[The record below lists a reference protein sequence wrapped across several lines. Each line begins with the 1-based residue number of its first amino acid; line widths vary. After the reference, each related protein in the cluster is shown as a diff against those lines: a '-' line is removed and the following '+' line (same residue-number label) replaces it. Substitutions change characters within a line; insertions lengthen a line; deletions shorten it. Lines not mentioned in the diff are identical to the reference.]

1 MRNSDKT
8 ISANSKGIVI
18 SYGDRNKHQFVNYQS
33 TSKEVE
39 KIQLYGSH
47 RREPIFY
54 FTPTQKDLFQKVVY
68 GLSAYTK
75 EEITSMSKYKKHQVI
90 VSYTK
95 AQRILNRWKQEIV
108 NETIDTLF
116 LRMFPKSKT
125 AKQMVSEKG
134 YDDNLE
140 CTISFKDLG
149 ISKKQVVNKLIE
161 FGLLPE
167 NFFNLV

>member
-1 MRNSDKT
+1 MFIKYEH
-8 ISANSKGIVI
+8 V
-18 SYGDRNKHQFVNYQS
+18 Q
-33 TSKEVE
+33 
-39 KIQLYGSH
+39 KIQLEGTKKYQSI
-47 RREPIFY
+47 ETFY
-54 FTPTQKDLFQKVVY
+54 LNPLQKDLFEKLVY
-68 GLSAYTK
+68 GFSAYSK
-75 EEITSMSKYKKHQVI
+75 LELDHMSKSKKMRI
-90 VSYTK
+90 KIDYTK

-108 NETIDTLF
+108 NESIDLLF

-125 AKQMVSEKG
+125 VKQIVSEKG